1 MSILKI
7 AKLGHPVLLEKAS
20 AVKNIHQPFIKQI
33 IDDMAQTMLDANG
46 IGLAAPQVHL
56 SKQIIV
62 FRTFEDEQNTEK
74 SEDKTIKVTAL
85 INPKINNIS
94 DETNNEWEGCLSIP
108 GMLGLVKRYNK
119 IEYEGLDVKGYIVK
133 EKAEGLQ
140 ARIIQ
145 HEYNHLMGILYTSR
159 LADNKAFGYADEIE
173 EYWKK
178 IHDEKK

>member
-94 DETNNEWEGCLSIP
+94 DETNN
-108 GMLGLVKRYNK
+108 
-119 IEYEGLDVKGYIVK
+119 
-133 EKAEGLQ
+133 
-140 ARIIQ
+140 
-145 HEYNHLMGILYTSR
+145 
-159 LADNKAFGYADEIE
+159 
-173 EYWKK
+173 
-178 IHDEKK
+178 